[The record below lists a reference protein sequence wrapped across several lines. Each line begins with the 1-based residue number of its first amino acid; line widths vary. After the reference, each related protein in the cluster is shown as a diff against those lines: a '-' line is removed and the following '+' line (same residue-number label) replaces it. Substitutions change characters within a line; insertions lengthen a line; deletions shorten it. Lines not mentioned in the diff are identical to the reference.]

1 MKRSSQ
7 SHMSVH
13 TPPIGSVHLRPA
25 TRSCIARACRGA
37 RACFSPR
44 SQRSCAAILLPRRSG
59 RADQFED
66 GRKMGHTSCF
76 GCGVEGGHEPVI
88 CKIAELWLGAA
99 REGRRN
105 DPVDQ
110 GQHPDMPKVLEQH
123 RKGRGMQ
130 VRSLNPHIC
139 AIFYF
144 ILLMFRLSLCSRMSV
159 DIANTSSAG
168 CA

>member
-44 SQRSCAAILLPRRSG
+44 SQRSCAAILLPAQGPSRPVSRTDERWDIHLVSVVVSKAGTSPSSARS
-59 RADQFED
+59 R
-66 GRKMGHTSCF
+66 SF
-76 GCGVEGGHEPVI
+76 GWGLHERT
-88 CKIAELWLGAA
+88 
-99 REGRRN
+99 RERPSGSR
-105 DPVDQ
+105 PT
-110 GQHPDMPKVLEQH
+110 HDMPKVLEQH

-130 VRSLNPHIC
+130 VRSLDPHIC

-144 ILLMFRLSLCSRMSV
+144 IY
-159 DIANTSSAG
+159 
-168 CA
+168 